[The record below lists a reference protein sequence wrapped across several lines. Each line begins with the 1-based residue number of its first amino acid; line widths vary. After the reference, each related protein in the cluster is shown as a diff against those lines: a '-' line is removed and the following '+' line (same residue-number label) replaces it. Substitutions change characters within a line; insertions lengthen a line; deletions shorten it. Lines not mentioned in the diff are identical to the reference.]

1 MEGELKF
8 GLSLSTIWETFSDI
22 FWMVLIRVAM
32 VRAER
37 SEKIRLLL
45 MVFIPALMYST
56 TLALTSFTSSE
67 KVAESRDM
75 VLEI

>member
-22 FWMVLIRVAM
+22 FWMVLISVAM

-37 SEKIRLLL
+37 SEK
-45 MVFIPALMYST
+45 
-56 TLALTSFTSSE
+56 
-67 KVAESRDM
+67 VAERRDM
-75 VLEI
+75 VLVLVPVLAGEQNSLLINNLSILVTIL